1 MTECSFD
8 TPRRGL
14 KTRAEQPARP
24 LVLRQFLR
32 QLQHLWRCLFPPDKR
47 PHVRHLN
54 DHQARDIGLGPND
67 MARHR
72 HVWPSESPNR
82 PPV

>member
-14 KTRAEQPARP
+14 KSYANLPARP
-24 LVLRQFLR
+24 VILRQIL
-32 QLQHLWRCLFPPDKR
+32 HLWRRLFPGRTRD
-47 PHVRHLN
+47 HVRHLS
-54 DHQARDIGLGPND
+54 DHLARDIGLGRND

-72 HVWPSESPNR
+72 HVWPSESTNR
-82 PPV
+82 PSV